1 MQANI
6 SLQMNKIK
14 KYKKRRYLNDNG
26 VKIVLLVVSFPDLGN
41 RNASDAPII
50 SIDFIDN
57 DNSRLFVFTEHVVQQ
72 IGSTFYQGLFLLWCQ
87 YSMKEWK
94 TTGILKWVISWVR
107 CVSTVLFT
115 KYTGR
120 DLKKGFFVK

>member
-1 MQANI
+1 MQTNI

-14 KYKKRRYLNDNG
+14 KYKKRRYHLDNG

-72 IGSTFYQGLFLLWCQ
+72 IGSTFYQGLFLLWCHVAFTGDFNI
-87 YSMKEWK
+87 YVGHNKDLLFSFSIAWK
-94 TTGILKWVISWVR
+94 NEKQQE
-107 CVSTVLFT
+107 F
-115 KYTGR
+115 
-120 DLKKGFFVK
+120 

>member
-1 MQANI
+1 MQTNI

-57 DNSRLFVFTEHVVQQ
+57 DNSSFFVFTEHVVQQ
-72 IGSTFYQGLFLLWCQ
+72 IGSTFYQGLFYLWCHVAF
-87 YSMKEWK
+87 
-94 TTGILKWVISWVR
+94 TGDFNIYVGHNKDL
-107 CVSTVLFT
+107 LFS
-115 KYTGR
+115 
-120 DLKKGFFVK
+120 FSIA

>member
-1 MQANI
+1 MQTNI

-14 KYKKRRYLNDNG
+14 KYKQRRYLNDNG

-57 DNSRLFVFTEHVVQQ
+57 DNSSLFVFTEHVVQQ
-72 IGSTFYQGLFLLWCQ
+72 IGSTFYQGLFLLWCHVAF
-87 YSMKEWK
+87 
-94 TTGILKWVISWVR
+94 TGDFNIYVGHNKDL
-107 CVSTVLFT
+107 LFS
-115 KYTGR
+115 
-120 DLKKGFFVK
+120 FSIA

>member
-1 MQANI
+1 MQTNI

-50 SIDFIDN
+50 SIDFIN
-57 DNSRLFVFTEHVVQQ
+57 DNNGAGRIFS
-72 IGSTFYQGLFLLWCQ
+72 QGFSQ
-87 YSMKEWK
+87 KF
-94 TTGILKWVISWVR
+94 G
-107 CVSTVLFT
+107 
-115 KYTGR
+115 YTL
-120 DLKKGFFVK
+120 DKQGFFFFPHMAFFSDSNVDKGHFLILLR

>member
-1 MQANI
+1 MQTNV

-57 DNSRLFVFTEHVVQQ
+57 DNSSL
-72 IGSTFYQGLFLLWCQ
+72 LFLPSTSCSRLVAPSIRACFC
-87 YSMKEWK
+87 SGV
-94 TTGILKWVISWVR
+94 TLPSRVILI
-107 CVSTVLFT
+107 FT
-115 KYTGR
+115 
-120 DLKKGFFVK
+120 

>member
-1 MQANI
+1 MQTNI

-14 KYKKRRYLNDNG
+14 KYKKRRYHLDNG

-57 DNSRLFVFTEHVVQQ
+57 DNSSLFVFTEHVVQQ
-72 IGSTFYQGLFLLWCQ
+72 IGSTFYQGGWYHEYAVFPRCFLQNIQAGTERKVFL
-87 YSMKEWK
+87 
-94 TTGILKWVISWVR
+94 
-107 CVSTVLFT
+107 
-115 KYTGR
+115 
-120 DLKKGFFVK
+120 

>member
-72 IGSTFYQGLFLLWCQ
+72 IGKMC
-87 YSMKEWK
+87 
-94 TTGILKWVISWVR
+94 I
-107 CVSTVLFT
+107 
-115 KYTGR
+115 R
-120 DLKKGFFVK
+120 DRGHLPDCFDAADAFHDHKGGDRT

>member
-1 MQANI
+1 MQTNI

-14 KYKKRRYLNDNG
+14 KYKKRRYHLDNG

-57 DNSRLFVFTEHVVQQ
+57 DNSSLFVFTEHVVSRLVAPS
-72 IGSTFYQGLFLLWCQ
+72 IRACFCSGVTLPSRV
-87 YSMKEWK
+87 
-94 TTGILKWVISWVR
+94 ILI
-107 CVSTVLFT
+107 FT
-115 KYTGR
+115 
-120 DLKKGFFVK
+120 